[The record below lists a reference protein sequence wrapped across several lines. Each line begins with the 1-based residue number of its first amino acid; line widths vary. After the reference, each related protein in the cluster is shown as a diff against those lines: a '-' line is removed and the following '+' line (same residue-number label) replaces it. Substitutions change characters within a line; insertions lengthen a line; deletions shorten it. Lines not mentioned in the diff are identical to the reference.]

1 MLTAFPHSAPTPRPQ
16 RKQGFAVARLCLVL
30 CCLMWLPLT
39 LWAEK
44 WRPETLPMVYLQDA
58 RRHVCNPDHILDP
71 ATVAQADSLLTALER
86 DKGVQTVVA
95 VVKQLEGDDPYAFG
109 MELGKRYGIGSK
121 EQRTGLIILL
131 ATEDR
136 SYQILTGNGL
146 EGTLPDAL
154 CRRIENRVMVPEL
167 KNKHWDAAILLTL
180 QAIDGIVRD
189 DPTITNQLGEDE
201 EDTADIIAGIICL
214 VVFMLF
220 LVVAIYYG
228 WRSNRCPVC
237 KKAQLKI
244 TQRRKVRHTKTGE
257 RFTEITLTCPKCG
270 HSHKRRI
277 KDNDNQGGAFAGGM
291 AAGSLLGGGG
301 GGGGRSFGGT
311 FGGGSFGGGGSGGRF

>member
-1 MLTAFPHSAPTPRPQ
+1 
-16 RKQGFAVARLCLVL
+16 
-30 CCLMWLPLT
+30 
-39 LWAEK
+39 
-44 WRPETLPMVYLQDA
+44 
-58 RRHVCNPDHILDP
+58 
-71 ATVAQADSLLTALER
+71 
-86 DKGVQTVVA
+86 
-95 VVKQLEGDDPYAFG
+95 
-109 MELGKRYGIGSK
+109 
-121 EQRTGLIILL
+121 
-131 ATEDR
+131 
-136 SYQILTGNGL
+136 
-146 EGTLPDAL
+146 
-154 CRRIENRVMVPEL
+154 
-167 KNKHWDAAILLTL
+167 
-180 QAIDGIVRD
+180 
-189 DPTITNQLGEDE
+189 
-201 EDTADIIAGIICL
+201 
-214 VVFMLF
+214 MLF

>member
-1 MLTAFPHSAPTPRPQ
+1 MLTAFPHPAPTPRPQ

-109 MELGKRYGIGSK
+109 MALGKRYGIGSK

-301 GGGGRSFGGT
+301 SGGGRSFGGT